1 MTPRLHPIELTAVWA
16 IGLARVARAVLVPCV
31 ALVLTL
37 AGWCPSPAAAAQ
49 AAQPAPAPVDPS
61 ALMAEAYPTVVDHWA
76 ARLTVVELRQMARAA
91 GHRALARSGR
101 RAELLAVLA

>member
-16 IGLARVARAVLVPCV
+16 IGLGRVARAVLVPCV
-31 ALVLTL
+31 ALVLTV
-37 AGWCPSPAAAAQ
+37 AGWQPARTTP

-61 ALMAEAYPTVVDHWA
+61 ALVAVTYPTVVDHWA